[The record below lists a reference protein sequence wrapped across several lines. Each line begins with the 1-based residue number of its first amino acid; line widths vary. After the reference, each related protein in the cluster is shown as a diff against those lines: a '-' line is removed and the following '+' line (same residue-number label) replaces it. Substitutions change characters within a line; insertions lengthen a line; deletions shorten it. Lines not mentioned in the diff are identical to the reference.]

1 MTDMSPK
8 TLARLTG
15 ASSLL
20 LLIGGVV
27 AQGLIANRLVRSRDA
42 GVPATTILAHTQRCH
57 PERRRREGPAFWYL
71 GAWPTP
77 HQPFRPTNP
86 ACAESSAC
94 ADSPPR
100 FSTSPSARR
109 SSSSPHTWLA
119 TSARRLPWHT
129 SCAPW
134 RRRSSPSVSQRPG
147 AESHGAAART
157 RTSKRRSVPTRDSCA
172 ACCSG
177 SASHSRWAPSPPYS
191 PTLSASSCRG
201 SVVRCRALYSSS

>member
-27 AQGLIANRLVRSRDA
+27 AQGLIANRLVSSRDA
-42 GVPATTILAHTQRCH
+42 GVTATTILAHTQRCH

-86 ACAESSAC
+86 ACAASSAR
-94 ADSPPR
+94 AGSPPR
-100 FSTSPSARR
+100 SSISPSARR
-109 SSSSPHTWLA
+109 SSSSPHTWPATLA
-119 TSARRLPWHT
+119 QRLPLP
-129 SCAPW
+129 SPCAP
-134 RRRSSPSVSQRPG
+134 G
-147 AESHGAAART
+147 
-157 RTSKRRSVPTRDSCA
+157 
-172 ACCSG
+172 
-177 SASHSRWAPSPPYS
+177 
-191 PTLSASSCRG
+191 
-201 SVVRCRALYSSS
+201 

>member
-1 MTDMSPK
+1 MTYMATK

-27 AQGLIANRLVRSRDA
+27 AQGLIANRLVSSRDA
-42 GVPATTILAHTQRCH
+42 GVTATTILAHTQRCH

-100 FSTSPSARR
+100 FSTSPPPRR
-109 SSSSPHTWLA
+109 SWSSPPPRLA
-119 TSARRLPWHT
+119 TSAR
-129 SCAPW
+129 
-134 RRRSSPSVSQRPG
+134 
-147 AESHGAAART
+147 
-157 RTSKRRSVPTRDSCA
+157 
-172 ACCSG
+172 
-177 SASHSRWAPSPPYS
+177 PSPWP
-191 PTLSASSCRG
+191 
-201 SVVRCRALYSSS
+201 